1 LANSKSAEKRI
12 RVGER
17 RRLRNRPYRSACRTL
32 VKKAEFAIRAG
43 DGDTAQQ
50 AVMMAVSMLDR
61 TASKGIIHPNNAARR
76 KSRLLTKFNALG
88 SSAAT
93 V

>member
-17 RRLRNRPYRSACRTL
+17 RRQRNRPYRSACRTL
-32 VKKAEFAIRAG
+32 VKKAEIAIRSGEGEA
-43 DGDTAQQ
+43 ASQ
-50 AVMMAVSMLDR
+50 AVANAVAMLDR
-61 TASKGIIHPNNAARR
+61 TAGKGIIHANNAARR
-76 KSRLLTKFNALG
+76 KSRLLAKYNALNA
-88 SSAAT
+88 SA